1 MGLIGVWVFI
11 IACGSPNSAIREGIM
26 ISVGIL
32 SVILGRRPLP
42 FNTLLLATWIL
53 YFHDPLSVFQLGTQL
68 SIVATGAI
76 LAIVTHKGSMI
87 MNVPI
92 AAQITTSPF
101 IASTFGTLPIYFLPI
116 NIACSIMFPVLAL
129 IIAMSFLYRACLNLA
144 SAMVNKAIYMLDG

>member
-1 MGLIGVWVFI
+1 MDLL
-11 IACGSPNSAIREGIM
+11 NRLM
-26 ISVGIL
+26 L
-32 SVILGRRPLP
+32 TLP

-129 IIAMSFLYRACLNLA
+129 IIAMSFLYRPCLNLA
-144 SAMVNKAIYMLDG
+144 SAMVNKAIYMLDGLSHLAFAIPE